1 MIITSLLENDF
12 YKFTMQQAAL
22 HNFPGVPVEYA
33 FKCRNNDVDLLS
45 VREDIQKE
53 IQHLCTLEFKPDEL
67 DYLSRIPFLTP
78 DYIDFLENY
87 RLREKHITISE
98 RNGKLDIRIRG
109 SWINTILFEVPI
121 LAIVSEV
128 YFRKWTDGSGLLS
141 SGYRDSIL
149 KESHR
154 RLEEKIALVKAYNE
168 EQNKPR
174 LLGPSDTQYWPTQFT
189 FSDFGMRR
197 RFSSIW
203 QDEIIA
209 TLKEKLPTTFV
220 GTSNV
225 FLAKKYGVKY
235 IGTMAHE
242 WIMVGQALPN
252 VRLSE
257 SEKYMLETWVKEF
270 RGDLG
275 IALSDTLGFAFFRR
289 DFDKFFAKLY
299 DGCRHDS
306 GDPFNWCSNLIE
318 HYETLGINPKTK
330 IAVFSDGL
338 TFPLALNLTARFG
351 DRIKTAF
358 GIGTNLTN
366 DVGLAPLNN
375 VIKLVKV
382 NGFPVAKLSDDK
394 GKGMCEDEAYLS
406 YLQKVVT
413 AEIS

>member
-1 MIITSLLENDF
+1 
-12 YKFTMQQAAL
+12 MQQAAL
-22 HNFPGVPVEYA
+22 HNFPAVPVEYA
-33 FKCRNNDVDLLS
+33 FKCRNDNIDLLS
-45 VREDIQKE
+45 IREDIRKE

-109 SWINTILFEVPI
+109 SWINAILFEVPI

-128 YFRKWTDGSGLLS
+128 YFRNLLHDD
-141 SGYRDSIL
+141 RDPALGEIL
-149 KESHR
+149 HLDAREEGR
-154 RLEEKIALVKAYNE
+154 IRLEEKIALVKAYNE
-168 EQNKPR
+168 EHR
-174 LLGPSDTQYWPTQFT
+174 DMQYWPTQFT

-203 QDEIIA
+203 QDEIVA

-275 IALSDTLGFAFFRR
+275 IALSDTLGFDFFRR

-306 GDPFNWCSNLIE
+306 GDPYDWCSNLIS
-318 HYETLGINPKTK
+318 HYETLGIDPKTK
-330 IAVFSDGL
+330 TAVFSDGL

-351 DRIKTAF
+351 DRIKTSF

-366 DVGLAPLNN
+366 DVGLTPLNN

-382 NGFPVAKLSDDK
+382 NGSPVAKLSDDK

-406 YLQKVVT
+406 YLQKVVSRSV
-413 AEIS
+413 AETWK